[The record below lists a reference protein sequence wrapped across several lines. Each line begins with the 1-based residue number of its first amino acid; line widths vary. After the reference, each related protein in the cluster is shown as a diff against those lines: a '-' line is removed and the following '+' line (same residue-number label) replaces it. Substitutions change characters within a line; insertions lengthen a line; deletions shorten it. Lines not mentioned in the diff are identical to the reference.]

1 MSLWVQNMLNDLR
14 TTERTLKEQY
24 DTLVAINDNGTASGV
39 LALRKHQQPPDR
51 RELLE
56 SVRKEHLQAVQE
68 HKLLQASVQN
78 YVQVRLQVEGLLL
91 SERVINTIEGRT
103 ALSLAPK
110 SLTVQECRAIAVQAL
125 DDVIALETTPAF
137 SNLDT
142 NYMNWR
148 GHQCV
153 EGGLWKYRL
162 SRTLPGLKADTLVA
176 STWPILTNPATIAK
190 MYSANVSMFCRLVQT
205 VDDDNVIMFQEY
217 SSLEFVGVQVFMKS
231 LVLIT
236 RIQTKTGFRL
246 IMRSIDRQ
254 RMQLDDLSAGGTPLH
269 ERTGDVVW
277 QDIFT
282 W

>member
-1 MSLWVQNMLNDLR
+1 MLNDLR
-14 TTERTLKEQY
+14 TTVRTLKEQY
-24 DTLVAINDNGTASGV
+24 DTLVAINDNGTTSNGAPG
-39 LALRKHQQPPDR
+39 LREQQQQPDR
-51 RELLE
+51 RDLLKQIE

-78 YVQVRLQVEGLLL
+78 YVQVRLQVEELLL
-91 SERVINTIEGRT
+91 SERVINTNEGRT
-103 ALSLAPK
+103 ALSLATK
-110 SLTVQECRAIAVQAL
+110 TLSVQECRTIAVQAL
-125 DDVIALETTPAF
+125 DDVMALETTPAF

-153 EGGLWKYRL
+153 EDGLWKYRL
-162 SRTLPGLKADTLVA
+162 SRTLLGLKADTLVA
-176 STWPILTNPATIAK
+176 STWPILTNPATIAG
-190 MYSANVSMFCRLVQT
+190 MYSANVDMFCRLVQT

-217 SSLEFVGVQVFMKS
+217 SSLDFAGLQVFMKS
-231 LVLIT
+231 LFLMT

-246 IMRSIDRQ
+246 IMRSIDPQ
-254 RMQLDDLSAGGTPLH
+254 RMLLHDLSAGGTPLH